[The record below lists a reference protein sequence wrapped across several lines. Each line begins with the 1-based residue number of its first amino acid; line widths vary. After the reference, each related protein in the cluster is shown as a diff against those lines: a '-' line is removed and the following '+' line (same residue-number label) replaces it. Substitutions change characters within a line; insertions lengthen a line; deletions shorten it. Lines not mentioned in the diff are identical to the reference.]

1 MLLTI
6 DIGNTTIA
14 LGAFEGERLAFV
26 RRLPSD
32 RDMDAG
38 ACARRLLEQLALEN
52 AGPQDLEGAVL
63 CSVVPALTAV
73 VNRAVEQLTGRT
85 PLVVARPEDAGLR
98 IGNYDQSN
106 LGMDRVVDC
115 AAALARWKPPLAV
128 FDMGT
133 ATTLSVLDEAGMF
146 QGGMIL
152 PGLRLSVDALS
163 ARAAQLPP
171 ISFEPPAGLIGTD
184 TVSCMQYGAL
194 YGAAATVE
202 GIAARLEE
210 QLGSALTVVL
220 TGGLGRHIL
229 PLLRRPVEYEPQLQ
243 LLGLRAIYLH
253 AQNKQ

>member
-1 MLLTI
+1 MLLAI
-6 DIGNTTIA
+6 DIGNTTVA
-14 LGAFEGERLAFV
+14 LGGFSGEQLAFV

-38 ACARRLLEQLALEN
+38 AFARGILEQLTAEGTNPQALE
-52 AGPQDLEGAVL
+52 GTVL
-63 CSVVPALTAV
+63 CSVVPVLTA
-73 VNRAVEQLTGRT
+73 AVSGAVKQLTGRS

-98 IGNYDQSN
+98 IGNYDRSN

-133 ATTLSVLDEAGMF
+133 ATTLSVLDGAGVF

-171 ISFEPPAGLIGTD
+171 VSFEPPAGLIGTD
-184 TVSCMQYGAL
+184 TISCMQYGAL
-194 YGAAATVE
+194 YGAAAAVE

-210 QLGSALTVVL
+210 QLGAPLTVVL

-229 PLLRRPVEYEPQLQ
+229 PLLRRPVAYEPQLQ
-243 LLGLRAIYLH
+243 LLGLREIYRYT
-253 AQNKQ
+253 QNKP